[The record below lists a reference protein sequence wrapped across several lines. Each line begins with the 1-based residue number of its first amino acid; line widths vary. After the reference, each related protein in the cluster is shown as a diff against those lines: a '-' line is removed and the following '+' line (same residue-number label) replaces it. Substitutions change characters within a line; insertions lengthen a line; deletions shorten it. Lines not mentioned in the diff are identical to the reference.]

1 MFIHD
6 SAHQER
12 HRDFGDL
19 AGNLIAL
26 SVMPQTTKQ
35 FLVAEGV
42 NYEILLQCIDLRT

>member
-12 HRDFGDL
+12 RRDFGDL

-26 SVMPQTTKQ
+26 SVVPQTTKR

-42 NYEILLQCIDLRT
+42 NHEILLQCIDLRT